1 MRSTR
6 VARVVCPAAEAFDFE
21 RVTGGLG
28 GSFEGDRRLV
38 GATGALEEVAADRE
52 QAGVVSVVFGQKI
65 QEGESGVRPIGHA
78 DGDGAS
84 DPSRGRR
91 PDREQRSVEGCDLDP
106 VGLLDR
112 RCLSVQGGDCCLELE
127 RSGLT
132 ESAGSFE
139 ERGASIDQVVV
150 PGGAYPALTGGNRVG
165 NPNWTR
171 SRTQRW
177 KQAPCSSTPAR

>member
-52 QAGVVSVVFGQKI
+52 QAGVVSVVFGQKM

-78 DGDGAS
+78 TATARAIRAEGDGQIGS
-84 DPSRGRR
+84 
-91 PDREQRSVEGCDLDP
+91 
-106 VGLLDR
+106 
-112 RCLSVQGGDCCLELE
+112 
-127 RSGLT
+127 
-132 ESAGSFE
+132 SA
-139 ERGASIDQVVV
+139 A
-150 PGGAYPALTGGNRVG
+150 
-165 NPNWTR
+165 
-171 SRTQRW
+171 
-177 KQAPCSSTPAR
+177 